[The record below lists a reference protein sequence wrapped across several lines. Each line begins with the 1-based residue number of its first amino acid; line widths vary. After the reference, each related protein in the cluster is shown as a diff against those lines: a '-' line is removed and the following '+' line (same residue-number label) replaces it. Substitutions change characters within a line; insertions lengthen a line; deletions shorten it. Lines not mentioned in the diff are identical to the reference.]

1 MASVHRAERERVVA
15 SLEAYTERLR
25 ARGVRHLAVFG
36 SVARGEAEPESD
48 LDLLIDIDLEAGF
61 GLFDL
66 IDLKDD
72 LASATGRRISVAFP
86 SKLRPWFREAIRRD
100 LIEIF

>member
-1 MASVHRAERERVVA
+1 MPSMQSPERDRVIA
-15 SLEAYTERLR
+15 SLRAQSERLR
-25 ARGVRHLAVFG
+25 SRGVRRLAVFG
-36 SVARGEAEPESD
+36 SVARGEAGPESD
-48 LDLLIDIDLEAGF
+48 LDLLIDVDPDAGF

-100 LIEIF
+100 LVEIF